1 MRLCGM
7 GTGRPLRRLFLDEKQ
22 LVGRVEGNTQAKG
35 QDIWK
40 VRGWCVWVGPGRDWV
55 WFMAVI
61 LAQGTSKSSVDG
73 ELRKQDRGG
82 GWDSRAALHGLC
94 SLGILE

>member
-1 MRLCGM
+1 MVW
-7 GTGRPLRRLFLDEKQ
+7 GTGRPLRRVFLNEKQ

-40 VRGWCVWVGPGRDWV
+40 VRGWCVWVGPGRDGV

-61 LAQGTSKSSVDG
+61 LAQGTSKCSVDG
-73 ELRKQDRGG
+73 ELRKQGRGG
-82 GWDSRAALHGLC
+82 RWDSWAALHGLC
-94 SLGILE
+94 SLGILG